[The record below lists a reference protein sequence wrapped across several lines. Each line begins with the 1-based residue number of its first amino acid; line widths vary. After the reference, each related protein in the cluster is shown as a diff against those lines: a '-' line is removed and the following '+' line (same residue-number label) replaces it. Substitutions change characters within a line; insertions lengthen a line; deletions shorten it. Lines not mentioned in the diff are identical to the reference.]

1 MTMRHGRVG
10 CFAAAL
16 CAGVLLFPAAGTA
29 QTQIKPYIMILLDTS
44 SSMLINPNNPGWES
58 LGDGSN
64 NAPYRTGWSNCCPGI
79 DTAGWDTDSL
89 PNDSRLYIAKDA
101 LRDIV
106 SGYGDVQFG
115 LMRYRQYECA
125 IGWGQDMNYI
135 VFPAYQGNMR
145 SGLGATVNQTGWGQP
160 YQSGTRELDLITYVG
175 FNCRVGAACG
185 LNTTGTCNT
194 SGSGGDVLVPIGE
207 DSQNEILR
215 WLDNSETF
223 SSNPAPP
230 TSGTLRCAA
239 TTITNPELRAS
250 GLTPLARSIDAA
262 RTYFA
267 GVIAADPPLLRT
279 CRGYYLVI
287 ITDGDDTCGG
297 DPVAAVTSLTS
308 SGVDSYTIGFAFSST
323 TLNGMAAAGGTGRTT
338 AFSAS
343 NKSDLAAA
351 FAQIIND
358 TALTEVC
365 NGRDDDCDGLTDEGF
380 ALYCNR
386 PSHPAQDLCTDP
398 GETLCNGVDDNCNG
412 RTDEGLLNLCGACGP
427 APTEICDLIDN
438 DCDTLTDEGGV
449 CTPGCTPT
457 AEICNN
463 RDDDCDT
470 MIDDGVTR
478 PCGSSIGECRP
489 GTQTC
494 TAGVWGPCAGSVGPA
509 TETCDNRDNDCDGR
523 TDGFTRPCG
532 SSTGVCRPGT
542 QLCTAGSWSADYV
555 GTYTGGPEVCNLLD
569 DDCDG
574 STDEGD
580 PGGGGECGGSVGECL
595 PGTRH
600 CVGGALVCVGGRDP
614 VPETCNNRDDDC
626 DGSTDE
632 GNPGGGA
639 SCYSGRP
646 GTDGVGICEGG
657 VVRCLAGALVC
668 DGEVRPGTE
677 DCNNLDDD
685 CDTETDEGLASGAT
699 CGTDEGECSAG
710 TSRCVAGAWVC
721 EGEVGPGTETCD
733 LRDNDC
739 DGATD
744 EGNPG
749 GGLPCGWNPDD
760 PSVWDLGI
768 CEPGISNCVGGAIRC
783 EGMIGPAEELCNALD
798 DDCNGRTDD
807 LPDTGTPCGSDVG
820 ECAAGTL
827 RCLDGAMQ
835 CVGGRGPTP
844 EFCDCLD
851 NDCDG
856 ATDNGAECGGGAAC
870 IACTCVVPCDP
881 GIELNCPTGRVC
893 ECGVNPEN
901 PAACYCMPDLER
913 CGDDVCN
920 LCEDCIGGA
929 CVETVT
935 CGECQ
940 RCNPATGTCVD
951 LCAGVTC
958 DPGLECECGRCEVP
972 DCYSAGHECPAGYQ
986 CEDGT
991 CVADACYA
999 VSCPAPQFCRDGACH
1014 DPCEVEDVCEAGQ
1027 VCYDGVCIPDPCYGV
1042 TCDPGEECAGGT
1054 CSAACAEVEC
1064 SWPLECDPATGECE
1078 EPPCW
1083 DVRCP
1088 EGYDCVNGTCYE
1100 RGHPADDADGG
1111 GEAGTGRQVLAT
1123 GAGGCACRTPPA
1135 RGGGA
1140 GGLLALLALAGLGA
1154 RRSARKGKE
1163 G

>member
-1 MTMRHGRVG
+1 
-10 CFAAAL
+10 
-16 CAGVLLFPAAGTA
+16 
-29 QTQIKPYIMILLDTS
+29 
-44 SSMLINPNNPGWES
+44 ML
-58 LGDGSN
+58 
-64 NAPYRTGWSNCCPGI
+64 
-79 DTAGWDTDSL
+79 
-89 PNDSRLYIAKDA
+89 
-101 LRDIV
+101 V
-106 SGYGDVQFG
+106 
-115 LMRYRQYECA
+115 
-125 IGWGQDMNYI
+125 
-135 VFPAYQGNMR
+135 
-145 SGLGATVNQTGWGQP
+145 
-160 YQSGTRELDLITYVG
+160 
-175 FNCRVGAACG
+175 
-185 LNTTGTCNT
+185 
-194 SGSGGDVLVPIGE
+194 
-207 DSQNEILR
+207 
-215 WLDNSETF
+215 
-223 SSNPAPP
+223 
-230 TSGTLRCAA
+230 
-239 TTITNPELRAS
+239 
-250 GLTPLARSIDAA
+250 
-262 RTYFA
+262 
-267 GVIAADPPLLRT
+267 
-279 CRGYYLVI
+279 
-287 ITDGDDTCGG
+287 
-297 DPVAAVTSLTS
+297 
-308 SGVDSYTIGFAFSST
+308 
-323 TLNGMAAAGGTGRTT
+323 
-338 AFSAS
+338 
-343 NKSDLAAA
+343 
-351 FAQIIND
+351 
-358 TALTEVC
+358 EVC
-365 NGRDDDCDGLTDEGF
+365 NNIDDDCDGLIDEGF
-380 ALYCNR
+380 TKYCNR

-412 RTDEGLLNLCGACGP
+412 ATDEGLLNLCGTCGP
-427 APTEICDLIDN
+427 APTEICDLVDN

-494 TAGVWGPCAGSVGPA
+494 TAGTWGPCAGSVGPVA
-509 TETCDNRDNDCDGR
+509 ETCDNRDNDCDGR

-532 SSTGVCRPGT
+532 SSVGVCRPGT
-542 QLCTAGSWSADYV
+542 QLCTAGSWSADCV
-555 GTYTGGPEVCNLLD
+555 GAYTGGPEVCNLLD

-632 GNPGGGA
+632 GNPGGGD
-639 SCYSGRP
+639 SCYSGPP

-657 VVRCLAGALVC
+657 VVRCLAGSLVC
-668 DGEVRPGTE
+668 DGEVVPGTE
-677 DCNNLDDD
+677 DCNLLDDD

-733 LRDNDC
+733 GRDNDC

-768 CEPGISNCVGGAIRC
+768 CEPGISNCVDGAIRC
-783 EGMIGPAEELCNALD
+783 EGMIGPAEEVCNALD

-820 ECAAGTL
+820 ECAAGML
-827 RCLDGAMQ
+827 QCLDGAMQ

-856 ATDNGAECGGGAAC
+856 ETDNGAECGGGAAC
-870 IACTCVVPCDP
+870 IDCTCVVPCDP

-893 ECGVNPEN
+893 QCGVNPEN
-901 PAACYCMPDLER
+901 PSACYCVPDIER

-935 CGECQ
+935 CDRCQ
-940 RCNPATGTCVD
+940 RCDPATGTCVD
-951 LCAGVTC
+951 LCAGVVC

-972 DCYSAGHECPAGYQ
+972 DCYSAGHECPAGYE

-991 CVADACYA
+991 CVEDACYD
-999 VSCPAPQFCRDGACH
+999 VSCPAPQFCRDGTCH

-1027 VCYDGVCIPDPCYGV
+1027 VCYDGACIPDPCYGV

-1054 CSAACAEVEC
+1054 CSSACAEVEC

-1078 EPPCW
+1078 EPACW

-1100 RGHPADDADGG
+1100 RGHRADDADGG
-1111 GEAGTGRQVLAT
+1111 DGGGEAGAGRQVLAT
-1123 GAGGCACRTPPA
+1123 GAGGCACRTTVS
-1135 RGGGA
+1135 GGGA

-1154 RRSARKGKE
+1154 ARGPRQRQ
-1163 G
+1163 GA